1 MAKVKCIHCG
11 RMVFEMAKEC
21 PYCKLPI
28 ANPDAPTRVSDSPW
42 TWKQT
47 SSRKKISGGM
57 LFAIA
62 VVVAALIVAVYF
74 FMTGRP

>member
-28 ANPDAPTRVSDSPW
+28 ANPDAPTKVSASPW
-42 TWKQT
+42 TWKKT
-47 SSRKKISGGM
+47 SQRKKISSGM
-57 LFAIA
+57 IIVALVI
-62 VVVAALIVAVYF
+62 VVAVIVGVYF
-74 FMTGRP
+74 FMQGRP